1 MDFNKLG
8 NIEHNERVA
17 RHTKRHNVPVEP
29 RFSLKPLVA
38 KVKDGVNAL
47 KKAVPERKPE
57 PETAKRITST
67 GEHAA
72 VNI

>member
-29 RFSLKPLVA
+29 RFSLKPFVA
-38 KVKDGVNAL
+38 KVKASVNSL
-47 KKAVPERKPE
+47 RNAVPQRKSE
-57 PETAKRITST
+57 PAKRATST